1 MSGSVKRQY
10 SKGRFVVTEDS
21 AAAIA
26 AGPTSSLDCIPE
38 QSPARVVKKGRFR
51 IWTCLGCVNSVRTFS
66 EEEELL
72 MPAAAAALQ
81 NPVVECSKEG
91 ERQANPES
99 VSSWDCKPK
108 ALQAPALRALQE
120 RDQAG
125 HRSSCESTSSF
136 LSSTFSTDS
145 SACSSK
151 QALRNRLAFCSD
163 PTSGCADTPRSLASD
178 QGHLG
183 HQHQQQQQGTA
194 TPTAAAGGGGGS
206 SGSLTPTATQVR
218 CYQRGRF
225 AVEEAVHLC
234 APGLQVTRTMSCPLA
249 LQLPPPVVLQACS
262 PLQVSTSA
270 VLTSTAA
277 GRGAAGVSPLSLMQR
292 PTDAATAAAMVAADA
307 SPLAASSAAAA
318 AARVAMM
325 SGADPCLQRQPVVSY
340 YRRGRFLVQ
349 TVA

>member
-1 MSGSVKRQY
+1 VKRQY

-81 NPVVECSKEG
+81 NPVVECSTER
-91 ERQANPES
+91 ERQATPES

-125 HRSSCESTSSF
+125 HRSSLESTSSF
-136 LSSTFSTDS
+136 LSSTFS
-145 SACSSK
+145 
-151 QALRNRLAFCSD
+151 NRLAFCSD
-163 PTSGCADTPRSLASD
+163 PTSGCADTPRSLVSD
-178 QGHLG
+178 QGH
-183 HQHQQQQQGTA
+183 HHHQQQQQQQQGAA
-194 TPTAAAGGGGGS
+194 TPTAAAAAAAAGGCGSS
-206 SGSLTPTATQVR
+206 SGSLTPPATQVR

-277 GRGAAGVSPLSLMQR
+277 GRGAAGMSPLCLMQR

-307 SPLAASSAAAA
+307 SPLAASSAAAAA